1 MITSF
6 FNRLKNLEKKA
17 LENSLQENE
26 VGTKK
31 IEALITASKKGEKDL
46 ENKVKRMDTPY
57 DCLKSVLDE

>member
-1 MITSF
+1 M
-6 FNRLKNLEKKA
+6 KKKA

-31 IEALITASKKGEKDL
+31 IEALITASKKGKKDL